1 MAVLRLDTAH
11 SPGWAHH
18 RLNSG
23 LIFRWTCK
31 GVGVLPLAV
40 SYAIGHVGTWLAWR
54 TMPRTR
60 AAVAGNLSAIFPDE
74 SRRDL
79 ERRALSTIRSYANDV
94 IDFLRALDAPEQE
107 LALLADVVDRDRQ
120 LFKDLLREGR
130 GLILVTGHYGNW
142 EIGGVLMRRLFDL
155 PLTVVTMP
163 EVSPE
168 VDRLRRSIRERLGIE
183 SIEVRR
189 SLDTPL
195 RIAREL
201 RENRIVA
208 MLMDRHVDRD
218 RVDVSFLGRTAAFLR
233 TPAMMAYLTG
243 SPLVPCFIERMSPGK
258 FRLRPGEPIVVTRD
272 GRREDAIQ
280 EAAQRFAEQ
289 LEVRIRRH
297 PQYWYQFYGYWD
309 SQPPR
314 V

>member
-1 MAVLRLDTAH
+1 
-11 SPGWAHH
+11 
-18 RLNSG
+18 
-23 LIFRWTCK
+23 
-31 GVGVLPLAV
+31 
-40 SYAIGHVGTWLAWR
+40 
-54 TMPRTR
+54 MPRTR